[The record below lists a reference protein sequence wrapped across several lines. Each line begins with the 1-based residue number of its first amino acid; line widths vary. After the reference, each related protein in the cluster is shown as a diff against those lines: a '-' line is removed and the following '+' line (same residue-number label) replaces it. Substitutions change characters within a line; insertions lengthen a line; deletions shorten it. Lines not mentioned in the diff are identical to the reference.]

1 MSENNINGYANEQ
14 TTLSDSDWFDIDAY
28 LGVDDYESK
37 KVSFGTIKSQ
47 ILSQTSNLYNSN
59 GTLTGNRAIDA
70 DGNALTFNNVVDFS
84 VIDSTNRGVRKYEAF
99 GVKYFLLL
107 GEYASLQM
115 NQNLDSPYVINIEAT
130 VANNKKG
137 AKYFQDYS
145 IGWDNTTANETLVP
159 LGFIT
164 ANGTTA
170 NRPTQGITGQ
180 TYFDTDLGYP
190 IWFNG
195 TSWVNATG
203 QVV

>member
-59 GTLTGNRAIDA
+59 GTLTGNRSIDA
-70 DGNALTFNNVVDFS
+70 DGNAFSLLNASIFQFNDQSGNS
-84 VIDSTNRGVRKYEAF
+84 IATNFEIFEVRSGATNAEDRFIKY
-99 GVKYFLLL
+99 GT
-107 GEYASLQM
+107 
-115 NQNLDSPYVINIEAT
+115 N
-130 VANNKKG
+130 
-137 AKYFQDYS
+137 YS
-145 IGWDNTTANETLVP
+145 NSWNNTTSPEALVP
-159 LGFIT
+159 LRFVT

-195 TSWVNATG
+195 TNWVNATG

>member
-1 MSENNINGYANEQ
+1 MSENNINGYTNEQ

-37 KVSFGTIKSQ
+37 KVSFGTIKNQ

-59 GTLTGNRAIDA
+59 GTLTSARTIDCDNKTLLFENAIFY
-70 DGNALTFNNVVDFS
+70 NISN
-84 VIDSTNRGVRKYEAF
+84 TNRFIVTITDFARMGTSLNYLNFSNDLEPYIIIGDPLIPNNRKAILY
-99 GVKYFLLL
+99 
-107 GEYASLQM
+107 
-115 NQNLDSPYVINIEAT
+115 NI
-130 VANNKKG
+130 
-137 AKYFQDYS
+137 DYS
-145 IGWDNTTANETLVP
+145 QNWDNTTDLRALVP

-164 ANGTTA
+164 SNGTTA

>member
-1 MSENNINGYANEQ
+1 MSENNINGYTEEQ

-59 GTLTGNRAIDA
+59 GTLTSNRTIDA
-70 DGNALTFNNVVDFS
+70 DSNFFSLINAIVWNISAVNGNAIGSNGDLLSITSGATNLADKHIRYTGSYSNN
-84 VIDSTNRGVRKYEAF
+84 
-99 GVKYFLLL
+99 
-107 GEYASLQM
+107 
-115 NQNLDSPYVINIEAT
+115 
-130 VANNKKG
+130 
-137 AKYFQDYS
+137 
-145 IGWDNTTANETLVP
+145 WDNTTDLKALVP

-180 TYFDTDLGYP
+180 QYFDTDLGYP